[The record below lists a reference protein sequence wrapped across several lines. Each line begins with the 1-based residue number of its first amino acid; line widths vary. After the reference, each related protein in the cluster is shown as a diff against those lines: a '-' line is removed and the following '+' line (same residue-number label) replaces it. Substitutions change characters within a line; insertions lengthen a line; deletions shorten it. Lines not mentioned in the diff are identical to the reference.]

1 MKNEN
6 GSGTV
11 YKLKGKRR
19 KPWVAR
25 ITTGYS
31 MDGKQL
37 RKVLGTF
44 ATKGEAQEY
53 LFKYNKNPNFFNGI
67 TFEEVK
73 NMWWEQYH
81 KNKKEKTLKNTISA
95 LKKLSFLN
103 NLKIAEINLMFLQ
116 KKFSEE
122 KCDRICK
129 NALSLI
135 FKFAEKYDFIE
146 NNKIKFLEVAT
157 SENKIKRKIF
167 SKKEIE
173 NLFIRFSASE
183 NEDEKEVIMC
193 VLILIYSGMR
203 IGELLNMNIHNVNL
217 KDSYLTVVDSKTKA
231 GIRNIPIHNRIINF
245 IKLLI
250 NKNNFY
256 LLEKNN
262 KKITYNMFHH
272 YFNKYIKEH
281 TIHDTRHTFA
291 TLLNNSDANKTS
303 IKKLIG
309 HTNFLITENVY
320 THKDTEELRKA
331 IELIN

>member
-25 ITTGYS
+25 VTTGYS

-44 ATKGEAQEY
+44 ATKREAQEY
-53 LFKYNKNPNFFNGI
+53 LFKYNKNPNFFSGI
-67 TFEEVK
+67 TSEEVK

-129 NALSLI
+129 NVLSLI

-146 NNKIKFLEVAT
+146 NNKEAFDKFLEEQCGNDLSKLDPANVDT
-157 SENKIKRKIF
+157 SG
-167 SKKEIE
+167 
-173 NLFIRFSASE
+173 L
-183 NEDEKEVIMC
+183 D
-193 VLILIYSGMR
+193 
-203 IGELLNMNIHNVNL
+203 
-217 KDSYLTVVDSKTKA
+217 
-231 GIRNIPIHNRIINF
+231 
-245 IKLLI
+245 
-250 NKNNFY
+250 
-256 LLEKNN
+256 
-262 KKITYNMFHH
+262 
-272 YFNKYIKEH
+272 
-281 TIHDTRHTFA
+281 
-291 TLLNNSDANKTS
+291 SDASDGMKIDNPE
-303 IKKLIG
+303 IM
-309 HTNFLITENVY
+309 
-320 THKDTEELRKA
+320 
-331 IELIN
+331 